1 MTTELILKG
10 FTRVPWAKKKKMLKE
25 GGRKVRIARDERDSE
40 AR

>member
-10 FTRVPWAKKKKMLKE
+10 FTRVPWAKKVLKE
-25 GGRKVRIARDERDSE
+25 GGRKVSIARDERDSE